1 MEQEPALEQN
11 LNSETSGLQD
21 VAKPLE
27 DERHAN
33 LTRRMHDIVSSIF
46 SRCGVPKANF
56 RISELLEFSASV
68 TYVMNW
74 KFKCRCSDKPLH
86 SVSDETHV
94 MSMSA
99 LDEFTLA
106 NTKELEKDS
115 AKTKDFIK
123 HISEAKFELLNS
135 LAGQIVC
142 FNRINAIGKTRC
154 KNCHGSGTV
163 ACEECN
169 GKGRVVCPACG
180 GMDNSCTVCHGEGRV
195 RCSRCSGSGKAKCHE
210 CNGKGEHTV
219 DREIIYDASCTKD
232 ISLSLK
238 VPGSDKPITSFSK
251 EDEKAIISAAEFSD
265 ASSGNETPKGYCVT
279 FAGTAP
285 CYAVHVTLEGVSKPF
300 DFIICGKTNLYS
312 ICKPPVLDYVFAEE
326 SNLLADTLY
335 SSTDDVNEKIKC
347 VKVLSS
353 KAILAKTIRT
363 IENHEL
369 EIAKEQ
375 AVKQGVTV
383 DSLINSQAKKESSK
397 LNYIRSKVKQE
408 LLDKITDVLSENA
421 HGYVSDDFARNFAKN
436 LIAFIPMLMV
446 LNPNSKM
453 IWAGITLATWMVS
466 VLISYF
472 SPNIFGI
479 IIVMSFSALICAFT
493 SVSLTKNW
501 TYYSAVSL
509 LKLTHRFKKVPS
521 LTAEAVH
528 SIRLIVG
535 SFFIALIVIGIITTS
550 AN

>member
-1 MEQEPALEQN
+1 MEQEPALEHDLNTKNTVPQN
-11 LNSETSGLQD
+11 TANTQSD
-21 VAKPLE
+21 DRRAK
-27 DERHAN
+27 

-74 KFKCRCSDKPLH
+74 KFKCRCSDKSLN

-123 HISEAKFELLNS
+123 HLSEAKFDLLNS

-154 KNCHGSGTV
+154 KTCHGTGAV
-163 ACEECN
+163 PCEECG
-169 GKGRVVCPACG
+169 GKGRVVCPACSG
-180 GMDNSCTVCHGEGRV
+180 LDESCSVCHGEGRV
-195 RCSRCSGSGKAKCHE
+195 KCSRCSGTGKAKCPE
-210 CNGKGEHTV
+210 CQGKGEHTV

-238 VPGSDKPITSFSK
+238 VPGSDKPVTVFSK

-265 ASSGNETPKGYCVT
+265 ASSGSETPKGYCVT
-279 FAGTAP
+279 FKGTAP
-285 CYAVHVTLEGVSKPF
+285 CYAVHVTLDGVPKPF
-300 DFIICGKTNLYS
+300 DFIICGKSNFYS
-312 ICKPPVLDYVFAEE
+312 ICKPPVLDYVFSEE

-335 SSTDDVNEKIKC
+335 SSSDDVNEKIKC
-347 VKVLSS
+347 VKVLAS

-383 DSLINSQAKKESSK
+383 DSLISSSGKKESSK
-397 LNYIRSKVKQE
+397 LSYIKSKVKQE
-408 LLDKITDVLSENA
+408 LLDKVTDVLSENA
-421 HGYVSDDFARNFAKN
+421 HGYISEDFARNFAKN
-436 LIAFIPMLMV
+436 LIAFIPMLML

-453 IWAGITLATWMVS
+453 IWAGITLATWMLT
-466 VLISYF
+466 VLIAYC
-472 SPNIFGI
+472 SPNVIGI
-479 IIVMSFSALICAFT
+479 IVVMSFSALICAFT
-493 SVSLTKNW
+493 SVTLTKNW

-535 SFFIALIVIGIITTS
+535 AFFIALIVIGIMSTS
-550 AN
+550 GG